1 MIGIKPI
8 LKSES
13 IIIPSTIIFT
23 IIIKETFE
31 YIKKYNDYKRKKKIR
46 NTIFLAIYYIIFLI
60 GIVYQLT
67 RIKNPFYYILL
78 FIIFL
83 CDVIIFLVLKK

>member
-1 MIGIKPI
+1 M
-8 LKSES
+8 LKSEP

-23 IIIKETFE
+23 IIIKETVE
-31 YIKKYNDYKRKKKIR
+31 YIKKYHDYKRKEKIR
-46 NTIFLAIYYIIFLI
+46 NTIFLVIYYIIFLI
-60 GIVYQLT
+60 GIVYQLI
-67 RIKNPFYYILL
+67 RINNPFYYILL

>member
-1 MIGIKPI
+1 M

-31 YIKKYNDYKRKKKIR
+31 YIKKYNDYKRKKKLEIQY
-46 NTIFLAIYYIIFLI
+46 F
-60 GIVYQLT
+60 
-67 RIKNPFYYILL
+67 
-78 FIIFL
+78 
-83 CDVIIFLVLKK
+83 